1 MDKKEIGQNEAVL
14 TKEKDPIAEL
24 FLGVGIGIE
33 KINPNI
39 LRKLRLLNEKTET
52 FKDEERAISIAY
64 ALFKYYEE
72 KFPGESFTENEQ
84 KTVLVGTIFS
94 DIGKTGPKNATPE
107 Q

>member
-1 MDKKEIGQNEAVL
+1 MKLKKENI
-14 TKEKDPIAEL
+14 TEKSDQLEEL
-24 FLGVGIGIE
+24 FIELGLDIE

-72 KFPGESFTENEQ
+72 KFPGESFTESEQ
-84 KTVLVGTIFS
+84 KTVLVGTVFS